1 MTLEE
6 RAWYPPPVAILS
18 SLSLLQTLIER
29 NQESPSNF
37 SNYLIKHFKRS
48 PSLPKPQS
56 KCLPALATAAP
67 ATAPPAPAPAA
78 LTKQL
83 SPNIPMGPSL
93 PPPLRQPCVDA
104 IMS

>member
-1 MTLEE
+1 MYKEGM
-6 RAWYPPPVAILS
+6 V
-18 SLSLLQTLIER
+18 
-29 NQESPSNF
+29 SPSRSNSLFSFSPTDSDRKKSRISFHF
-37 SNYLIKHFKRS
+37 SNHLIKHFKRS
-48 PSLPKPQS
+48 SSLPKQQS

-93 PPPLRQPCVDA
+93 PPPLRQPCVDS